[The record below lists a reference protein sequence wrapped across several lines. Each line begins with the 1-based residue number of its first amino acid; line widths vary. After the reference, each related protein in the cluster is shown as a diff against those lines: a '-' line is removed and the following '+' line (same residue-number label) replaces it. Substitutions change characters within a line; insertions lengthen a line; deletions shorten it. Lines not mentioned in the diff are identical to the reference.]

1 MSSPA
6 VTLATVR
13 NTLATAI
20 EGAGYKAHRYPPATV
35 VPPAVVI
42 VPDDPYLEA
51 EVLSAGGNLWA
62 VAFELIVCVAP
73 LDNEGQL
80 IQIENITVDVCRSL
94 PRGTSLGPIARPT
107 VEQVGPSDLLTTR
120 IPITIRA
127 NLVPATPPPP
137 PAPPEE

>member
-1 MSSPA
+1 MSTP

-13 NTLATAI
+13 GNLATAI
-20 EGAGYKAHRYPPATV
+20 EAAGYKAHRYPPATV

-42 VPDDPYLEA
+42 VPDDPYLDA

-62 VAFELIVCVAP
+62 VAFELIVAVAA

-80 IQIENITVDVCRSL
+80 IQIENVTVDVCRNL
-94 PRGTSLGPIARPT
+94 PRGTALGTISRPT
-107 VEQVGPSDLLTTR
+107 VEQVGPSELLTVR

-127 NLVPATPPPP
+127 NLVPA
-137 PAPPEE
+137 EEPT